1 MDYVFS
7 IPQEQEEFIGQLI
20 EAMADFSPE
29 TYAHLLNT
37 AEIALTLC
45 EYLNLD
51 TQSAQTLYLAA
62 LVHDVGKGAIDP
74 KILHNPHIT
83 AEEFAQIK
91 KHPIYTKMLLKD
103 NLPKEIVDICHHHH
117 EMPNGKGYPQ
127 GLVESELS
135 ELDKMLSVCDVT
147 SALILPRSYKKPF
160 TREEVKSILIDKGLK
175 GELDKNYV
183 AAVIDC
189 YVATNEFVKDE
200 EGYTSHSDQGMSL

>member
-20 EAMADFSPE
+20 EAMANFSPE

-51 TQSAQTLYLAA
+51 TQSAQTLYIAA
-62 LVHDVGKGAIDP
+62 LVHDVGKGAIDSN
-74 KILHNPHIT
+74 ILHNPRIT
-83 AEEFAQIK
+83 AEELTTIK

-103 NLPKEIVDICHHHH
+103 NLPKEIVDICYHHH

-147 SALILPRSYKKPF
+147 SALILPRSYKQPF

-189 YVATNEFVKDE
+189 FVATNELIKDDD
-200 EGYTSHSDQGMSL
+200 GYHNHQDQGMSL